1 MRESIDDDLS
11 GRLWCPW
18 GREGLCHEWGGA
30 MMRGGPSQMVTL
42 PWLQRPSW
50 RATSGDA
57 LMGWMGAGFAVLVVW
72 CWMRWGHTGWPI
84 GSYWWDELA
93 LAGAAEAI
101 RTGLVPTVDFWAP
114 FVLPLYL
121 KQWAIAWVGYGG
133 SFVAE
138 CLMQGAL
145 VLLLFWGLVGRE
157 RQPLSVYGVGALAV
171 LGAVAPFNL
180 GSATE
185 AQLGSAVAACA
196 YNRLGGA
203 ILSLVMLLPAIRRDA
218 AHDGRLTGWLAVT
231 FVLTMLLKI
240 TVFQIAWVLIFLK
253 ALLEPRSGLWR
264 VLCGATLLAVVTLG
278 VLAWIGGG
286 AKGYVSALQY
296 LSEVRMSLLKGHVLS
311 LVGYLVFTQRFPM
324 ALMLLC
330 ALIVIAR
337 AHLASRL
344 WLRHV
349 AWYLVACGAT
359 CAYTSTNWGD
369 HGLLPATAAMCTLL
383 LACEVGTLEGVVPE
397 AQRRIDRLLRISGY
411 GLLWG
416 GLVLFLAAMAYWA
429 WALDE
434 RRADEGMMH
443 MPVRSALF
451 AGNYVIEPKAWDKRP
466 DMLAADLPIN
476 LLNPGVYASYV
487 EGLEGAYAYLDRWV
501 PDRSLSVYAL
511 DFPAYVFSAMG
522 GYRVPRHSYPW
533 MLFDHEITIDHHPD
547 AETLLS
553 DVDVLMVSK
562 CSLSGGNRKWLHA
575 IYRVHIEAH
584 WKREASVRCWDV
596 YRRRSGP

>member
-1 MRESIDDDLS
+1 M
-11 GRLWCPW
+11 GV
-18 GREGLCHEWGGA
+18 GF
-30 MMRGGPSQMVTL
+30 V
-42 PWLQRPSW
+42 
-50 RATSGDA
+50 A
-57 LMGWMGAGFAVLVVW
+57 LAAW
-72 CWMRWGHTGWPI
+72 CWTRWGHTGWPI

-121 KQWAIAWVGYGG
+121 KQWAIAWVGHGG
-133 SFVAE
+133 SLVAE

-145 VLLLFWGLVGRE
+145 VLLMFFGLVGRE
-157 RQPLSVYGVGALAV
+157 RQPLAVYGVGGVAV

-185 AQLGSAVAACA
+185 AQLGSVVAACA

-203 ILSLVMLLPAIRRDA
+203 ILSLVMLLPVIRRDA
-218 AHDGRLTGWLAVT
+218 TDDRRLTGWLAAT
-231 FVLTMLLKI
+231 FVLAMLLKI
-240 TVFQIAWVLIFLK
+240 TVLQIAWVLIFLWVI
-253 ALLEPRSGLWR
+253 LMPRCGLWR
-264 VLCGATLLAVVTLG
+264 VLCGATLLAL
-278 VLAWIGGG
+278 LAFGLLALLGGG

-296 LSEVRMSLLKGHVLS
+296 LSEVRMSLLKGHVQS
-311 LVGYLVFTQRFPM
+311 LIGYLVFTQRFPL
-324 ALMLLC
+324 ALLLLC
-330 ALIVIAR
+330 GLIVIGR
-337 AHLASRL
+337 AHLAGRP

-349 AWYLVACGAT
+349 VWYLLACGAI
-359 CAYTSTNWGD
+359 CAYTTTNWGD
-369 HGLLPATAAMCTLL
+369 HGLLPATAAMSALL
-383 LACEVGTLEGVVPE
+383 LACEVSTSEGVVPE
-397 AQRRIDRLLRISGY
+397 AQRRVDRLLQVSGY

-416 GLVLFLAAMAYWA
+416 GLVLFLSAMVCWT
-429 WALDE
+429 WGL
-434 RRADEGMMH
+434 EGQRTEEGVMH

-451 AGNYVIEPKAWDKRP
+451 AGNYVIEPKAWEKRP

-487 EGLEGAYAYLDRWV
+487 EGLESAYAYLDKQV

-511 DFPAYVFSAMG
+511 DFPAYVFSVMG

-553 DVDVLMVSK
+553 DVDVLMVPK

-596 YRRRSGP
+596 YRRRPGP

>member
-1 MRESIDDDLS
+1 
-11 GRLWCPW
+11 
-18 GREGLCHEWGGA
+18 
-30 MMRGGPSQMVTL
+30 
-42 PWLQRPSW
+42 
-50 RATSGDA
+50 
-57 LMGWMGAGFAVLVVW
+57 MGWMSVGFAVLAVL
-72 CWMRWGHTGWPI
+72 CWVRWGRTGWPI

-121 KQWAIAWVGYGG
+121 KQWAIAWVGHGG
-133 SFVAE
+133 SLVAE
-138 CLMQGAL
+138 CLLQGAL
-145 VLLLFWGLVGRE
+145 VLLLFFGLVGRV

-180 GSATE
+180 SSATE
-185 AQLGSAVAACA
+185 AQLGSVVAACS
-196 YNRLGGA
+196 YNRLGGG
-203 ILSLVMLLPAIRRDA
+203 ILSLVMLLPAVRRDA
-218 AHDGRLTGWLAVT
+218 VHDSRLTGWLAVT
-231 FVLTMLLKI
+231 FVLAMLLKI
-240 TVFQIAWVLIFLK
+240 TVLQIAWVLIFLR
-253 ALLEPRSGLWR
+253 AVLEPRRGWWQ
-264 VLCGATLLAVVTLG
+264 VLSGATLLALVACG
-278 VLAWIGGG
+278 GLAWVGGG
-286 AKGYVSALQY
+286 AAGYVSALQY
-296 LSEVRMSLLKGHVLS
+296 LSEVRMSLLAGHVQS
-311 LVGYLVFTQRFPM
+311 LLGYLIFTQRLPM

-330 ALIVIAR
+330 ALLVIGR
-337 AHLASRL
+337 AHLAGRP

-349 AWYLVACGAT
+349 VWYLVACGAI
-359 CAYTSTNWGD
+359 CVYTITNWGD
-369 HGLLPATAAMCTLL
+369 HGLLPATAAMCTLML
-383 LACEVGTLEGVVPE
+383 TCEVSASGDVMP
-397 AQRRIDRLLRISGY
+397 ADQRRVDRLLRISGY

-416 GLVLFLAAMAYWA
+416 GLGLYLAAMAYWT
-429 WALDE
+429 WSLDE
-434 RRADEGMMH
+434 RRAEEGVMH

-451 AGNYVIEPKAWDKRP
+451 ARNYVIEPVAWKKRP

-487 EGLEGAYAYLDRWV
+487 EGLEGAYAYLDEQV

-511 DFPAYVFSAMG
+511 DFPAYVFSVMG

-553 DVDVLMVSK
+553 DVDVLMVPK

-584 WKREASVRCWDV
+584 WRREASVRCWDV
-596 YRRRSGP
+596 YRRRPGQ